1 MTSSV
6 IVLDTSVIIDGW
18 VSHQVESGEYK
29 GYRIVVPNV
38 VLAEIE
44 HMANQKRDIGKL
56 GLNELERL
64 RSLADNGSITLD
76 FMGERP
82 SIAQVHDAD
91 RGELDALVR
100 DTAVKIGASLVTSDS
115 VQAAAGRIM
124 GLDVI
129 VIAKKRPSSI
139 VTLEEFFD
147 ERTMSVH
154 LVENNP
160 PRAKRGEPGDWEL
173 VDLSEHVLTYE
184 ELDQLANT
192 ILERTRQ
199 DRASFIEIEE
209 FGATV
214 VQLRNYRIAIA
225 RPPFSDKME
234 ISAIRPITKLDIDY
248 YGLSPKL
255 MNRLETRAEGI
266 LISGSPGSGKST
278 FAAALAEFYSKKGN
292 VVKTL
297 EQPRDLQVADDIVQ
311 YAPLE
316 KSMEKTADI
325 LLLVRPDYVVYD
337 ELRKNSDFQVYSD
350 LRSAGVGMA
359 GVVHAGSAI
368 DAIQRLILGGRV
380 ELGQLPSTVDT
391 VLHIEAG
398 RVAKVASLSLKVK
411 LPTGMSSSQRDLA
424 RPVVEVRDF
433 ERGALEYEIFS
444 FGGEKVVVPV
454 RGEARGVA
462 GESRAG
468 AERGAAGEGV
478 PISVNY
484 SHKKVTV
491 YAGRKYAKMR
501 LDIFANEQYLLT
513 TVMGRN
519 GESSIRIKTRQGSAL
534 VDALEENTTIT
545 ARVAQ
550 STGTDWDQ

>member
-1 MTSSV
+1 MTNNV
-6 IVLDTSVIIDGW
+6 VVLDTSVVVDGW
-18 VSHQVESGEYK
+18 VSEQVESGEYK
-29 GYRIVVPNV
+29 GYRIVIPNA

-44 HMANQKRDIGKL
+44 HMANQRRDIGRL
-56 GLNELERL
+56 GMNELERL
-64 RSLADNGSITLD
+64 RALAESGAITLD
-76 FMGERP
+76 FVGEKP
-82 SIAQVHDAD
+82 SSQMIHGSHS
-91 RGELDALVR
+91 GELDALVR
-100 DTAVKIGASLVTSDS
+100 DVASKMNATLVTSDS
-115 VQAAAGRIM
+115 VQAAVGHVI
-124 GLDVI
+124 GLDVV
-129 VIAKKRPSSI
+129 VIEKKRARSI

-147 ERTMSVH
+147 DRTMSVH

-173 VDLSEHVLTYE
+173 VDLSDHILTYE
-184 ELDQLANT
+184 ELEQLANT
-192 ILERTRQ
+192 ILERARQ
-199 DRASFIEIEE
+199 DRASFVEIEE
-209 FGATV
+209 LGATV

-234 ISAIRPITKLDIDY
+234 ISAIHPITKLDIDY

-297 EQPRDLQVADDIVQ
+297 EQPRDLQVTDDIVQ

-316 KSMEKTADI
+316 GSMEKAADV

-337 ELRKNSDFQVYSD
+337 ELRKDSDFKAYAD
-350 LRSAGVGMA
+350 LRSAGVGMV

-398 RVAKVASLSLKVK
+398 RVAKVAALSLKVK
-411 LPTGMSSSQRDLA
+411 LPTGMSSQQRDLA

-454 RGEARGVA
+454 RGESRTVFGAPQAAVDRGTP
-462 GESRAG
+462 GEN
-468 AERGAAGEGV
+468 V
-478 PISVNY
+478 PVSVSY
-484 SHKKVTV
+484 SHKKATI

-501 LDIFANEQYLLT
+501 LDVFANDQYILA
-513 TVMGRN
+513 TVVGRN
-519 GESSIRIKTRQGSAL
+519 GEASIRIKTRQGSAL
-534 VDALEENTTIT
+534 VDALEEGATIT
-545 ARVAQ
+545 AKVAQ
-550 STGTDWDQ
+550 

>member
-1 MTSSV
+1 MTNNV
-6 IVLDTSVIIDGW
+6 VVLDTSVVVDGW
-18 VSHQVESGEYK
+18 VSQQVESGEYK
-29 GYRIVVPNV
+29 GYRIVIPNA

-44 HMANQKRDIGKL
+44 HMANQKRDIGRL
-56 GLNELERL
+56 GMNELERL
-64 RSLADNGSITLD
+64 RALAESGAITLD
-76 FMGERP
+76 FVGERP
-82 SIAQVHDAD
+82 TPEQIHGSHA
-91 RGELDALVR
+91 GELDALVR
-100 DTAVKIGASLVTSDS
+100 DVASKMNATLVTSDS
-115 VQAAAGRIM
+115 VQAAAGHVI
-124 GLDVI
+124 GLDVV
-129 VIAKKRPSSI
+129 VIEKKRAPSI

-147 ERTMSVH
+147 DRTMSVH

-173 VDLSEHVLTYE
+173 VDLSDHILTYE
-184 ELDQLANT
+184 ELEQLANT
-192 ILERTRQ
+192 ILERARQ
-199 DRASFIEIEE
+199 DRASFVEIEE
-209 FGATV
+209 LGATV

-234 ISAIRPITKLDIDY
+234 ISAIRPIIKLDIDY

-297 EQPRDLQVADDIVQ
+297 EQPRDLQVTDDIVQ

-316 KSMEKTADI
+316 GSMEKAADV

-337 ELRKNSDFQVYSD
+337 ELRKDADFKAYAD
-350 LRSAGVGMA
+350 LRSAGVGMV

-391 VLHIEAG
+391 VLHVEAG
-398 RVAKVASLSLKVK
+398 RIAKVASLSLKVK
-411 LPTGMSSSQRDLA
+411 LPTGMSSQQRDLA

-433 ERGALEYEIFS
+433 ERGVLEYEMFS

-454 RGEARGVA
+454 RGESRTVFGAPQATVDRGTP
-462 GESRAG
+462 GEN
-468 AERGAAGEGV
+468 V
-478 PISVNY
+478 PVSVSY
-484 SHKKVTV
+484 SHKKVTL

-501 LDIFANEQYLLT
+501 LDVFANDQYILA
-513 TVMGRN
+513 TVVGRN
-519 GESSIRIKTRQGSAL
+519 GEASIRIKTRQGSAL
-534 VDALEENTTIT
+534 VDALEEGATIT
-545 ARVAQ
+545 AKV
-550 STGTDWDQ
+550 TE